1 LAIFAEFLQRRRES
15 FTVANAATGTTML
28 WLLFFLLPVF
38 ARLAFII
45 VDWPRGKLGDCDDDG
60 GA

>member
-1 LAIFAEFLQRRRES
+1 
-15 FTVANAATGTTML
+15 ML